1 LCRFQLSNGLK
12 SGILSGGEGGVVEV
26 ELGLEG
32 EDVFIELAVSE
43 DFGVKPPVVKVPYR
57 PSELLILN
65 GRALEGFPDP
75 EGQNFCWIERGILG
89 GGVNLLD
96 VGEVACSIVL
106 AMPRDAPIVEL
117 FDPFGRDV
125 GPFSE
130 GNGKCGESIV
140 SDIPV
145 WSFDKG
151 LLIVEEMGLG
161 KLEVF
166 FELVNCRFVFRGFG
180 PCLAEILLMTAV

>member
-1 LCRFQLSNGLK
+1 M
-12 SGILSGGEGGVVEV
+12 VEV

-32 EDVFIELAVSE
+32 EDVFVELSVSE
-43 DFGVKPPVVKVPYR
+43 DLGIKPPVVKVLYS